1 MTPLHFEA
9 LHLEAWAEL
18 GKLLDE
24 LETFPRPWRRAA
36 TQGPRA
42 DGARL
47 SELYRQSCEHLAL
60 AQARSYPLPM
70 IERLESLTQRAHQ
83 AIYRRQDYGVDQL
96 KRLILIDIPESVR
109 AHRWYVLISAL
120 LFVLPMIM
128 VAWATYQDSGFIS
141 HLVDSQTA
149 RSFEQMYSNDAPKL
163 GKPRDAGDDWQM
175 LGYYIQNNIG
185 IGFRCFASG
194 VPAGLGSIFFI
205 LHNGLQIGAIAG
217 YLTAQGHA
225 ENFYAFVVTHS
236 SFELTGIVLS
246 GAAGLRLGHALLAP
260 GRRTRLEAF
269 KHNAKGA
276 VVVMYGV
283 IIMLVIAAFLE
294 AFWSSSRWISPPIKY
309 AAGAVCWMLVISY
322 LVWQGRPATVEQK
335 VPHAS

>member
-1 MTPLHFEA
+1 MTPLHFES
-9 LHLEAWAEL
+9 LHSEAWAEL
-18 GKLLDE
+18 SKLLDD
-24 LETFPRPWRRAA
+24 LEKRSKPGARSLAKGAFVE
-36 TQGPRA
+36 
-42 DGARL
+42 GARL
-47 SELYRQSCEHLAL
+47 SELYRQICEHLAL
-60 AQARSYPLPM
+60 AQARAYPISI
-70 IERLESLTQRAHQ
+70 IEHLESLTQRAHQ

-109 AHRWYVLISAL
+109 AHRWYALISAL
-120 LFVLPMIM
+120 LFVLPMIT
-128 VAWATYQDSGFIS
+128 VACATYQDSGFI
-141 HLVDSQTA
+141 LYFVDSQTA
-149 RSFEQMYSNDAPKL
+149 RSFEQMYSFDAPTL
-163 GKPRDAGDDWQM
+163 GKPREASDDWQM
-175 LGYYIQNNIG
+175 LGHYIQNNIG
-185 IGFRCFASG
+185 IGFRCFAGG

-205 LHNGLQIGAIAG
+205 LYNGLHIGAIAG

-260 GRRTRLEAF
+260 GRRTRLEAV

-294 AFWSSSRWISPPIKY
+294 AFWSSSRWISPPLKY
-309 AAGAVCWMLVISY
+309 AAGFVCWMLVISY

>member
-1 MTPLHFEA
+1 MTPLHFETQ
-9 LHLEAWAEL
+9 HLEDWAEL

-24 LETFPRPWRRAA
+24 LETFPKPWRRAA
-36 TQGPRA
+36 AKGPFA

-47 SELYRQSCEHLAL
+47 SELYRQSCEHLSL
-60 AQARSYPLPM
+60 AQARAYPLSV
-70 IERLESLTQRAHQ
+70 IERLESLTHRAHR

-109 AHRWYVLISAL
+109 AHRWYALISAL
-120 LFVLPMIM
+120 LFVLPMIT
-128 VAWATYQDSGFIS
+128 VAYATYQHSGFFL
-141 HLVDSQTA
+141 HFVDSQTA
-149 RSFEQMYSNDAPKL
+149 RSFEQMYSFDAAKL
-163 GKPRDAGDDWQM
+163 GKPREAADDWQM

-185 IGFRCFASG
+185 IGFRCFAGG

-205 LHNGLQIGAIAG
+205 LYNGLHIGAIAG

-225 ENFYAFVVTHS
+225 ENFYSFVVTHS

-294 AFWSSSRWISPPIKY
+294 AFWSSSRWISPPLKY
-309 AAGAVCWMLVISY
+309 AAGFVCWMLVISY
-322 LVWQGRPATVEQK
+322 LVWQGRPATIEQK